1 MSVSVII
8 PTYNHGHFL
17 PECLASILQQ
27 ELQPLEILV
36 IDDAS
41 TDNTREIVEA
51 YALKYPQIKYIK
63 NEKNLKPA
71 RSINLALSMAKG
83 EYIVGSAADDFLLPG
98 FFQRG
103 VEFLDS
109 QKELAFCCG
118 DTFHFHGQKPYHFQF
133 LKTLNLNQAKIF
145 DPSTVLT
152 IFQEENFVIQSH
164 ACMYRKDRMIEA
176 GGFNPE
182 LQSLCDWYLNVFLA
196 LKWGFGY
203 LPHAFAA
210 YRLTPGSYAN
220 AVLKNREARQKT
232 LSALFNVLD
241 QPDNSSIKKGFKEGL
256 LFSQINYPYFMDFLR
271 EPKYWSL
278 TFPSFPKKILN
289 MISKQLIQQFSF
301 LKKSK
306 NLVGKD

>member
-1 MSVSVII
+1 MSLSVII
-8 PTYNHGHFL
+8 PTYNHAHFL
-17 PECLASILQQ
+17 PECLDSIVQQ
-27 ELQPLEILV
+27 ELQAFEILV

-41 TDNTREIVEA
+41 TDNTREVVESYRA
-51 YALKYPQIKYIK
+51 KHPQIKYIK

-71 RSINLALSMAKG
+71 RSINLALSIAKG

-98 FFQRG
+98 FFQKG

-118 DTFHFHGQKPYHFQF
+118 DTFHFYGEKPYHFQF
-133 LKTLNLNQAKIF
+133 LKTLALDQTKIF
-145 DPSTVLT
+145 DSSKIQNL
-152 IFQEENFVIQSH
+152 FRKENFVIQSH
-164 ACMYRKDRMIEA
+164 ACMYRKDRLIEA

-220 AVLKNREARQKT
+220 AVLQNREARKKT
-232 LSALFNVLD
+232 LSALFNILD

-256 LFSQINYPYFMDFLR
+256 LFSQINYPYFMDFIR

-278 TFPSFPKKILN
+278 TFPSFPKKIQN
-289 MISKQLIQQFSF
+289 MAHKKIGRIFSF
-301 LKKSK
+301 FQ
-306 NLVGKD
+306 NHP